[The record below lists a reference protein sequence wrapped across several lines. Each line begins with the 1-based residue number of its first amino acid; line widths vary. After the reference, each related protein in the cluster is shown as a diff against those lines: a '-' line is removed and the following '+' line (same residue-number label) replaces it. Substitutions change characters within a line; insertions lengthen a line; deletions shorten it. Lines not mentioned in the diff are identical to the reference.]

1 MVVDTLDQVWKFR
14 TWPFFCVIYTVCTL
28 QEKLLHFLSLP
39 SCIMGM
45 VIINAQG
52 GGSKPFALKI
62 LASVPNF
69 YDTVEKKRGS

>member
-1 MVVDTLDQVWKFR
+1 
-14 TWPFFCVIYTVCTL
+14 
-28 QEKLLHFLSLP
+28 
-39 SCIMGM
+39 MGM

-69 YDTVEKKRGS
+69 YDTVEKKQGS